1 MFHNV
6 GIVKKERLTHN
17 VIRFRLERPEG
28 FEHSIG
34 QAVEV
39 ELDIDGSI
47 KKTAPFTLTNLPD
60 SKYLELIIKIYPEKM
75 GFTYGI
81 SKKKEGDVLCISD
94 PWDSYQ
100 YHGKG
105 TFIAAGSGITPF
117 IPMLEQLKR
126 EDGTSGHKLI
136 YANKCEKDIILKNE
150 LENLLGQHFYNI
162 LSGQND
168 TGYTQGRIDRKY
180 LSARIVDM
188 EQYFYVCGP
197 ESFSDKIKD
206 YLITLGVHQDKI
218 QIGY

>member
-1 MFHNV
+1 MIHNV
-6 GIVKKERLTHN
+6 GIVKKEWLSHN
-17 VIRFRLERPEG
+17 VIRFGLERPG
-28 FEHSIG
+28 GYEHSIG

-39 ELDIDGSI
+39 ELDIGGTI

-60 SKYLELIIKIYPEKM
+60 SKYLELIIKIYPEKR
-75 GFTYGI
+75 GFTYAI
-81 SKKKEGDVLCISD
+81 SKKKEGDVLCITD

-117 IPMLEQLKR
+117 IPMLEQLKK
-126 EDGTSGHKLI
+126 DGDSNGHKLI
-136 YANKCEKDIILKNE
+136 YANKCEKDIILKDE
-150 LENLLGQHFYNI
+150 LEGLLGRHFYNI
-162 LSGQND
+162 LSEQSN
-168 TGYTQGRIDRKY
+168 TGYSLGRIDLEY
-180 LSARIVDM
+180 LKVRIVDM

-197 ESFSDKIKD
+197 ESFSDKIKA